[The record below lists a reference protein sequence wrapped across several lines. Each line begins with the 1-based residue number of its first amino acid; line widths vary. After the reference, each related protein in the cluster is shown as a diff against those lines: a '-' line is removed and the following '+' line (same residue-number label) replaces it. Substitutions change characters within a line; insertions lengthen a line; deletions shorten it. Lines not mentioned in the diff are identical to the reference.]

1 MAKQESKQIVYSW
14 KGLDRSGKRVSG
26 DLTAATLPLAKASL
40 RRSGINPTNV
50 KKKPV
55 PLFARTAKISTQDIA
70 VFARQLS
77 TMLSAGVPLVQGFDI
92 VAKGHENPAMQ
103 DLLLR
108 VKADIEDGNT
118 LADALGK
125 HPRHFNEL
133 FVSLVAAGEQA
144 GVLEELLEK
153 IATYLEKTEILKKKV
168 KKALTYPIAVVTV
181 GMLVM
186 VILMVFVV
194 PQFEAMFKDFGA
206 DLPVFTQMVVNASEF
221 MQVYW
226 WMIIGGIIGAV
237 SLLGKAYRTSVGV
250 RHGVDRLLLKLPI
263 IGVVM
268 TKSILARFSR
278 TLSTMFAA
286 GVPLVEALK
295 SVANTSGNVVY
306 SDAIMRV
313 REEVSS
319 GIMLH
324 ASLENSGVFP
334 HMVTQMVSIGE
345 ESGSLDTMLSKAA
358 EFYEEEVD
366 TLVDSLSS
374 LIEPFVMVFLGVI
387 VGGLVLAMYLPIF
400 QMGSVI

>member
-1 MAKQESKQIVYSW
+1 
-14 KGLDRSGKRVSG
+14 
-26 DLTAATLPLAKASL
+26 
-40 RRSGINPTNV
+40 
-50 KKKPV
+50 
-55 PLFARTAKISTQDIA
+55 
-70 VFARQLS
+70 
-77 TMLSAGVPLVQGFDI
+77 
-92 VAKGHENPAMQ
+92 
-103 DLLLR
+103 
-108 VKADIEDGNT
+108 
-118 LADALGK
+118 
-125 HPRHFNEL
+125 
-133 FVSLVAAGEQA
+133 
-144 GVLEELLEK
+144 
-153 IATYLEKTEILKKKV
+153 
-168 KKALTYPIAVVTV
+168 
-181 GMLVM
+181 MLVM